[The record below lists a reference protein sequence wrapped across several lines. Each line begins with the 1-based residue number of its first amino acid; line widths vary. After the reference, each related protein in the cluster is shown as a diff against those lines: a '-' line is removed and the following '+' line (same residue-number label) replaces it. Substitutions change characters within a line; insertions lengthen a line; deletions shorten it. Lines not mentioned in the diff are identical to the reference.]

1 MATRTIGTEIVLQ
14 GEKQFNDAM
23 KSVNNNLKNLKTDMA
38 LVSEEFA
45 ENADSMEALTKKE
58 DVLRQS
64 VDQHRAKVDALQKM
78 YKKQVDTYGEDSAA
92 ADKYRQ
98 QLNQATAALIRE
110 ERSLKKTSEA
120 LDSQRA
126 AAAEAAEATE
136 DLGDASKKAEPKIK
150 EAAEAVE
157 DMSKKA
163 DKAESKLPAVARG
176 LGTIAAAAIKAG
188 AAATAAGAGLG
199 TAAVVA
205 IAGFAKESAE
215 AAKAAQ
221 EAGETLSEEQ
231 AVWLAYADT
240 LGGLDIS
247 AQRAKAALGGMLL
260 PTLEKLASS
269 GTRYLNNFSI
279 SMKMAGS
286 DTSKQADVIRRYAK
300 LGVQMLL
307 ESLPEYVDLGKE
319 LLGGVLDGLGESSG
333 DVIDA
338 GADLVFDFLE
348 SILDAAPEVG
358 EGAEQV
364 LEILLSKLSSRGP
377 DIVVSAAEVLGTFT
391 TGLIQNA
398 EKIIPVAGTL
408 ILTLAEALIAAI
420 PGVAETLAE
429 VIVDIGQYLSNP
441 ENLSNIA
448 RSGID
453 LGKALVE
460 GIWDGVVRFWSVIS
474 EGLPGLVSGLQIGI
488 DFALTGSTIGGIPGY
503 ASGLPYVPYD
513 NYLARLHRGEAVL
526 TADEASAYRRS
537 KNGGGTTK
545 QFNLTI
551 HTQSLSKEE
560 LDMIVAYVNGKLG
573 DDL

>member
-1 MATRTIGTEIVLQ
+1 MMATRTIATELALT

-23 KSVNNNLKNLKTDMA
+23 KAVNSNLKNLRSDMA

-58 DVLRQS
+58 DILRQS

-78 YKKQVDTYGEDSAA
+78 YKKQVDAYGEDSAA

-98 QLNQATAALIRE
+98 QLNQANVALIKE

-120 LDSQRA
+120 LDAQRA
-126 AAAEAAEATE
+126 AAAEAAEATD

-157 DMSKKA
+157 DMGKKA
-163 DKAESKLPAVARG
+163 DKAESKLPAVAHG

-188 AAATAAGAGLG
+188 AAAAAAGAGLG

-205 IAGFAKESAE
+205 IAGFAKEAAE

-240 LGGLDIS
+240 LGGLDTS
-247 AQRAKAALGGMLL
+247 VQRAKTALGGMLL

-269 GTRYLNNFSI
+269 GTRFLNNFSI
-279 SMKMAGS
+279 SMKMAGN

-307 ESLPEYVDLGKE
+307 ESLPEYIDIGKE
-319 LLGGVLDGLGESSG
+319 LLGGVLDGLGENSG

-338 GADLVFDFLE
+338 GADLVFDFLA

-358 EGAEQV
+358 EGAEHI
-364 LEILLSKLSSRGP
+364 LEILLSKLSSHGP
-377 DIVVSAAEVLGTFT
+377 DLIITAVDLLGKFT
-391 TGLIQNA
+391 TGLIGNA
-398 EKIIPVAGTL
+398 KEIIPVAGIL
-408 ILTLAEALIAAI
+408 ILTLAEALIEAI
-420 PGVAETLAE
+420 PGAFETLAQ
-429 VIVDIGQYLSNP
+429 VIVDIGQYLSKP
-441 ENLSNIA
+441 ENLKKIA
-448 RSGID
+448 EKAID

-460 GIWDGVVRFWSVIS
+460 GIWDGVVRFWNIIS
-474 EGLPGLVSGLQIGI
+474 EGLPGLFAGLQLGMN
-488 DFALTGSTIGGIPGY
+488 FSATGTIGDIPGF

-526 TADEASAYRRS
+526 TAAEAAEYRS
-537 KNGGGTTK
+537 GKTGQTTK